1 MGVWHF
7 LRTRVKKIVFLK
19 QNQQLWILETPPV
32 QMDVIMNMEKSLTTQ
47 TPHAKIILQ
56 QMDLFRTIPPEIN
69 GRYQCMCTFVA
80 FGTTTERTLLMSCLM
95 YALQPDLVYSAYV
108 KSYESK
114 EYETILLLRK
124 KISVDMIDNFLEL
137 FRMSTC
143 LIPFDTLMSDEMAT
157 SISRIHT
164 GSNQYGN
171 FFSKPNT
178 SLRRKFY
185 YKRQKQKKMQEL
197 QHVLDVTGMRFSP
210 DNMIRLYHELSVS
223 RCDNASLRSRIQT
236 FHQSVASLRM

>member
-1 MGVWHF
+1 
-7 LRTRVKKIVFLK
+7 
-19 QNQQLWILETPPV
+19 
-32 QMDVIMNMEKSLTTQ
+32 MDVIMNMEKSLTLQ
-47 TPHAKIILQ
+47 TPHAKTIIQ
-56 QMDLFRTIPPEIN
+56 QMDVFRAIPQEMN

-80 FGTTTERTLLMSCLM
+80 FGTTTERTILMTCLM

-114 EYETILLLRK
+114 EYETILLLKK
-124 KISVDMIDNFLEL
+124 KITFDMIDNFLEM

-143 LIPFDTLMSDEMAT
+143 VIPFETLMSDEMAT

-171 FFSKPNT
+171 FFAKQNT

-197 QHVLDVTGMRFSP
+197 QHVLDVTGLRFSP

-223 RCDNASLRSRIQT
+223 RCDNASLRARIQT
-236 FHQSVASLRM
+236 FHQTMASLRM

>member
-1 MGVWHF
+1 M
-7 LRTRVKKIVFLK
+7 
-19 QNQQLWILETPPV
+19 EY
-32 QMDVIMNMEKSLTTQ
+32 VIMNMEKSLTTQ
-47 TPHAKIILQ
+47 TPHAKTIQQ
-56 QMDLFRTIPPEIN
+56 QMDTFRAIPHETH
-69 GRYQCMCTFVA
+69 GKYQCMCTFVA
-80 FGTTTERTLLMSCLM
+80 FGTTTERTLLMNCVM

-114 EYETILLLRK
+114 EYETILLLK
-124 KISVDMIDNFLEL
+124 KKVSVDMVDNFLEL

-143 LIPFDTLMSDEMAT
+143 VIPFDTLMSDEMAT

-171 FFSKPNT
+171 FFSKVNT

-185 YKRQKQKKMQEL
+185 YKRQKQKKMKEL

-223 RCDNASLRSRIQT
+223 RCDNASLRARIQT
-236 FHQSVASLRM
+236 FHQSVASLRI

>member
-7 LRTRVKKIVFLK
+7 LCARVKKIIFLK
-19 QNQQLWILETPPV
+19 QNQQLYNPGTTSA
-32 QMDVIMNMEKSLTTQ
+32 QMDVIMNMEKSLSMQ
-47 TPHAKIILQ
+47 TPHAKTIIQ
-56 QMDLFRTIPPEIN
+56 QMDVFRATPQEMN

-114 EYETILLLRK
+114 EYETILLLKK
-124 KISVDMIDNFLEL
+124 KIPVDIIDSFLEL

-143 LIPFDTLMSDEMAT
+143 LIPFDKLMSDEMTT

-197 QHVLDVTGMRFSP
+197 QHVLDVTGMSFSP

-223 RCDNASLRSRIQT
+223 RCDNASLRARIQT
-236 FHQSVASLRM
+236 FHQTVASLRM

>member
-1 MGVWHF
+1 M
-7 LRTRVKKIVFLK
+7 
-19 QNQQLWILETPPV
+19 EY
-32 QMDVIMNMEKSLTTQ
+32 VIMNMEKSLTTQ
-47 TPHAKIILQ
+47 TPHAKTIQQ
-56 QMDLFRTIPPEIN
+56 QMDAFRTIPHETQ
-69 GRYQCMCTFVA
+69 GKYHCMCTFVA
-80 FGTTTERTLLMSCLM
+80 FGTTTERTLLMNCLM

-108 KSYESK
+108 KSYQSK
-114 EYETILLLRK
+114 EYETILLLKK
-124 KISVDMIDNFLEL
+124 KISVDMVDNFLEL

-143 LIPFDTLMSDEMAT
+143 VIPFETLMSDEMAT

-171 FFSKPNT
+171 FFSKVNT

-185 YKRQKQKKMQEL
+185 YKRQKQKRMHEL

-223 RCDNASLRSRIQT
+223 RCDNASLRARIQT

>member
-1 MGVWHF
+1 MHH
-7 LRTRVKKIVFLK
+7 LE
-19 QNQQLWILETPPV
+19 QILS
-32 QMDVIMNMEKSLTTQ
+32 KQ
-47 TPHAKIILQ
+47 TPHAASIHE
-56 QMDLFRTIPPEIN
+56 QMGLFRMMPIEN
-69 GRYQCMCTFVA
+69 SCKYNCMCTFVA
-80 FGTTTERTLLMSCLM
+80 FGSTTERTLLLSCLV

-114 EYETILLLRK
+114 EYETILLLKK
-124 KISVDMIDNFLEL
+124 KITFDMIDNFLEM

-143 LIPFDTLMSDEMAT
+143 VIPFETLMSDEMAT

-171 FFSKPNT
+171 FFAKQNT

-197 QHVLDVTGMRFSP
+197 QHVLDVTGLRFSP

-223 RCDNASLRSRIQT
+223 RCDNASLRARIQT
-236 FHQSVASLRM
+236 FHQTMASLRM